1 MIMKAKVLHTV
12 LRLLAVLT
20 LMMAGVTRAVAQGD
34 AVLTHYWVVPT
45 YYNPG
50 AAGDTDNIRLRG
62 GMRAQWVGIDN
73 APRTFVACADS
84 PFKLFGR
91 KWGGGAVIQQ
101 ESYGL
106 FNNLTA
112 SLQLAFK
119 QRIKPLRGELTVG
132 LQAGVLNERF
142 KGSEIYIPDD
152 DDYHTSTDPALPG
165 SDLSGSALDLG
176 LGVYFVHPRF
186 KAGVSLLHATSPT
199 VTFSDTEGG
208 SSSSGTVGEG
218 SGTAGEGA
226 KNYQF
231 QAPRTLVFTAEG
243 NIQIKNTL
251 FEVIPSLLVRS
262 DFTYTDVAATAR
274 VRWRKMFSA
283 GIGYRHSDAV
293 SLMLGAEIKGI
304 FVGYSYDYHISEI
317 SKASSGSHEIF
328 AGYNLKLDFSEKN
341 RNRHKSIRIM

>member
-1 MIMKAKVLHTV
+1 MIMDKCSHFSV
-12 LRLLAVLT
+12 RLLVLT
-20 LMMAGVTRAVAQGD
+20 IIAILPGVRVMAQGD

-84 PFKLFGR
+84 PFKLLGR
-91 KWGGGAVIQQ
+91 KWGAGAVIQQ

-119 QRIKPLRGELTVG
+119 QRIKALRGELTVG

-152 DDYHTSTDPALPG
+152 DDFHTSSDQALPDR
-165 SDLSGSALDLG
+165 DLSGTALDLG
-176 LGVYFVHPRF
+176 LGAYFVHPRF
-186 KAGVSLLHATSPT
+186 RAGISLLHATQPT
-199 VTFSDTEGG
+199 VTFSDEQGG
-208 SSSSGTVGEG
+208 SGGSGGTGSGDG
-218 SGTAGEGA
+218 SGTEGA

-231 QAPRTLVFTAEG
+231 QASRTLVFTAEG
-243 NIQIKNTL
+243 NIPVKNTL

-293 SLMLGAEIKGI
+293 SLLLGAEIKGI
-304 FVGYSYDYHISEI
+304 FVGYSYDYHISDI
-317 SKASSGSHEIF
+317 SKASSGSHEVF